1 MDQIMKVKLKKRR
14 VFAAKNG
21 SIRTPLQA
29 ALLLCFPAAC
39 VTRAQEVL
47 MPRPEYSIAP
57 PAMQQY
63 QTNEMDVFAPPGTA
77 AAVSPEATP
86 FQVGPVSLLPHVFYR
101 ILSGDG
107 IPAAGS
113 NHVATTIQQISPGIL
128 FNIGSHWSLDYTP
141 TWNLYSNKQFS
152 DTLDQNVILT
162 GGTTYEDWILGL
174 AQSYISSST
183 PLVETGTQTTQQSW
197 LTALKASYRFNSKMT
212 TDLTLDQNIV
222 SADTFTSYDEWSTL
236 DWLNYQ
242 FWPRLDTS
250 LGVGF
255 GFVNVDAGSDMTY
268 EQLQARVRWR
278 ATDKISF
285 QVHGGLEDR
294 QFLQGSAGSLLNP
307 VAGGLIQYQPFEFTK
322 FSITVDRT
330 VAVSYFQ
337 NQVTEG
343 TEVMGGLNQR
353 LLKRL
358 YLDLSGGYNTLKYV
372 ASDSSSSGAG
382 RRDDYYTFDVRLS
395 CPFLKRGTAAVF
407 YQYSDDSSTAPGFT
421 FSSSQVGFEVGY
433 RF

>member
-1 MDQIMKVKLKKRR
+1 MTQFMKVKLINRM
-14 VFAAKNG
+14 VFAGENR

-29 ALLLCFPAAC
+29 ALLLCFPMVCA
-39 VTRAQEVL
+39 TNAQEAL

-63 QTNEMDVFAPPGTA
+63 LTNEMDVFAPPGIA
-77 AAVSPEATP
+77 ATVPSEASP
-86 FQVGPVSLLPHVFYR
+86 FQLGPVSFLPHVFYR
-101 ILSGDG
+101 FLSGDG

-113 NHVATTIQQISPGIL
+113 NHVATTIQEIAPGIL
-128 FNIGSHWSLDYTP
+128 LNIGSHWSLDYTP
-141 TWNLYSNKQFS
+141 TWRFYSSKQFS

-174 AQSYISSST
+174 SQSYISSST
-183 PLVETGTQTTQQSW
+183 PLVETGTQTDQQAW
-197 LTALKASYRFNSKMT
+197 LTVLKASYRFNSKMT
-212 TDLTLDQNIV
+212 MDLTLNQNFV
-222 SADTFTSYDEWSTL
+222 FADNYNSYREWSTL

-242 FWPRLDTS
+242 FWPRLDAA
-250 LGVGF
+250 LGAGF
-255 GFVNVDAGSDMTY
+255 GYVNVDTGSDMSY
-268 EQLQARVRWR
+268 EQLLARVRWR

-285 QVHGGLEDR
+285 QVHGGMEDR
-294 QFLQGSAGSLLNP
+294 QFLEGGASSLLNP
-307 VAGGLIQYQPFEFTK
+307 VVGGLIQYQPFEVTK

-343 TEVMGGLNQR
+343 TGVIGDLNQR

-358 YLDLSGGYNTLKYV
+358 YLDLSGGYQIVKYV
-372 ASDSSSSGAG
+372 ASNASDTE
-382 RRDDYYTFDVRLS
+382 RRDNYYTFDVRLS

-421 FSSSQVGFEVGY
+421 FSSSQIGIEVGY

>member
-1 MDQIMKVKLKKRR
+1 MGQIMKMKLKNRR
-14 VFAAKNG
+14 VLAGKNRF
-21 SIRTPLQA
+21 IRTPLQA
-29 ALLLCFPAAC
+29 ALLLCFPVAC
-39 VTRAQEVL
+39 VTKAQQVL
-47 MPRPEYSIAP
+47 MPRPEYSIVP
-57 PAMQQY
+57 PALQQF
-63 QTNEMDVFAPPGTA
+63 QTNEMDVFAPPGVA
-77 AAVSPEATP
+77 AAAPSEATP
-86 FQVGPVSLLPHVFYR
+86 FQLGPVSLLPHVFYR
-101 ILSGDG
+101 FLSGDG

-113 NHVATTIQQISPGIL
+113 NHVSTIIQEISPGIL

-141 TWNLYSNKQFS
+141 TWRLFSNKQFR

-174 AQSYISSST
+174 TQSYISSST
-183 PLVETGTQTTQQSW
+183 PLVETGTQTDQQSW

-212 TDLTLDQNIV
+212 MDLMLDQNIV
-222 SADTFTSYDEWSTL
+222 SADTFTSYREWSTL
-236 DWLNYQ
+236 DWLNYE
-242 FWPRLDTS
+242 FWPRLDAS
-250 LGVGF
+250 LGVSF

-307 VAGGLIQYQPFEFTK
+307 VAGALIQYQPFEVTK

-343 TEVMGGLNQR
+343 TEVMGDLNQR

-358 YLDLSGGYNTLKYV
+358 YLDLSGGYHTVKYV
-372 ASDSSSSGAG
+372 GAGASGTG
-382 RRDDYYTFDVRLS
+382 RRDDYYTFDARLS

-407 YQYSDDSSTAPGFT
+407 YQYSNDSSTTPGFT
-421 FSSSQVGFEVGY
+421 FSSSQVGFELGY